1 MNRSIPVLDKIIQLS
16 LLTFATSSLF
26 SISIAQISF
35 GIGSLSWLLKTQLT
49 RTWSEMRG
57 TWVGIAILAF
67 CLAYIISLTTAVNL
81 ESSIHYMKKLI
92 QVIIFFWV
100 ANAVQDEKQRNIL
113 VSVIIFAAV
122 ASALHGIFSENLD
135 PLYIEQSLRR
145 TIGTMS
151 VPSTF
156 GGLLML
162 TGLVAL
168 GRFLFHEPK
177 NFWLLGGVGV
187 ISVGLIPVL
196 ARQAWL
202 GFLVGS
208 IFLIFLWRKK
218 FLWAIP
224 LVLVL
229 VFMLSPKPYKNRMES
244 MLDIKNDRSLQIRQF
259 VWEGGWEI
267 FKDYPIT
274 GCGYKCVDKIHSRYP
289 DPTGFVRLNRGMHS
303 NLIQLL
309 IDTGIVGFV
318 AWLSIWGA
326 YFTEIFKRCQVLTR
340 DKTLGSSKGLLL
352 GCSAAILGFLVGG
365 FFESNFY
372 DSEVIMLVY
381 FLMGISLAKVKNVP
395 EVSTWHFLPNNRSL
409 DTDHVVPILDKLI
422 QFSLYTF
429 VIFCTLSIS
438 ITQISFAIGVMAWLI
453 KVHLTHTWDKIYGTP
468 LGLPILCFC
477 LASILAVITSVD
489 YTASL
494 PHLKK
499 IFQFAIFFW
508 VANTVTNEKQKDLLI
523 KLLIISGV
531 IASMAGVSQAWP
543 TAVTL
548 QTRVAGTMS
557 VYMTFAGLLMLVGLI
572 ALGRYLFNDKKEKWV
587 MVAIGL
593 ITFCLL
599 LTLTRQ
605 AWLGFFVGFLVLI
618 FFWNKK
624 YVLAIPVAIIGVLL
638 IMPESVI
645 KDRMLSLTDLN
656 DWTLQARIFLW
667 QGGLQIF
674 QDHPITGCGFKC
686 VDVLHTQY
694 PDPSGYIARH
704 RGMHN
709 NIIQL
714 LVDTGILGLGT
725 WLSVWAAYFLAI
737 YKQLKKITINSVS
750 NGLVI
755 GSLAAGTAFLVGGL
769 FETNFYD
776 SEIVMLLYF
785 IMGLSLAET
794 SKKVGYKNDQL

>member
-16 LLTFATSSLF
+16 LLTFAISSLF
-26 SISIAQISF
+26 SISITQISF
-35 GIGSLSWLLKTQLT
+35 GIGSLSWLLKTHLT
-49 RTWSEMRG
+49 RAWSEMRG
-57 TWVGIAILAF
+57 TRVGIAILAF
-67 CLAYIISLTTAVNL
+67 CLAYILSLTTAVNL
-81 ESSIHYMKKLI
+81 ESGINYMKKLL

-100 ANAVQDEKQRNIL
+100 ANTVQDEKQRNIL
-113 VSVIIFAAV
+113 VSLVMFAAV
-122 ASALHGIFSENLD
+122 ASALNGVFSEILN
-135 PLYIEQSLRR
+135 PSYINNVLSRQ
-145 TIGTMS
+145 TGTMS
-151 VPSTF
+151 AASTF

-162 TGLVAL
+162 IGLVAF
-168 GRFLFHEPK
+168 GRFLFNEPK
-177 NFWLLGGVGV
+177 NFWLLGGVGI
-187 ISVGLIPVL
+187 ISVCLILVL

-208 IFLIFLWRKK
+208 IFLVFSWRKK
-218 FLWAIP
+218 FLWIIP
-224 LVLVL
+224 LILVL
-229 VFMLSPKPYKNRMES
+229 VFMLSPQKYKHRIET
-244 MLDIKNDRSLQIRQF
+244 MLDIKNDRSLQIRKF
-259 VWEGGWEI
+259 VWQGGWEI

-303 NLIQLL
+303 NIMQLL

-326 YFTEIFKRCQVLTR
+326 YFIEIFKRHQVSTR
-340 DKTLGSSKGLLL
+340 DKTLGSSKGILL

-365 FFESNFY
+365 IFESSFY
-372 DSEVIMLVY
+372 DSEVVMLVY

-395 EVSTWHFLPNNRSL
+395 EVSTRHFLPNIRSL
-409 DTDHVVPILDKLI
+409 DTDDVVPILDKLI
-422 QFSLYTF
+422 QFSLYAF

-438 ITQISFAIGVMAWLI
+438 FTQISFGIGVLAWLT
-453 KVHLTHTWDKIYGTP
+453 KVHLTHTWDKIYRTP
-468 LGLPILCFC
+468 VALPILYFC
-477 LASILAVITSVD
+477 LASILAIVTSVD

-499 IFQFAIFFW
+499 IFQFLILFW

-531 IASMAGVSQAWP
+531 IVSIVGFSQAWS
-543 TAVTL
+543 TVVTL
-548 QTRVAGTMS
+548 QTRVTGTMS
-557 VYMTFAGLLMLVGLI
+557 IYMTFAGLLMLVGLI

-605 AWLGFFVGFLVLI
+605 AWLGFFAGFLVLI
-618 FFWNKK
+618 IFWNKK
-624 YVLAIPVAIIGVLL
+624 YLLAIPVGMIGLL
-638 IMPESVI
+638 LFAPESV
-645 KDRMLSLTDLN
+645 KDRIFSFTDLN

-667 QGGLQIF
+667 QGGLEIF
-674 QDHPITGCGFKC
+674 KDYPITGCGFKC

-725 WLSVWAAYFLAI
+725 WLSIWVAYFLTT
-737 YKQLKKITINSVS
+737 YKQLKKITINSIS
-750 NGLVI
+750 KGLVI
-755 GSLAAGTAFLVGGL
+755 GSLAAVTGFLVGGM

-776 SEIVMLLYF
+776 SEVVMLLYF
-785 IMGLSLAET
+785 IMGLALAET